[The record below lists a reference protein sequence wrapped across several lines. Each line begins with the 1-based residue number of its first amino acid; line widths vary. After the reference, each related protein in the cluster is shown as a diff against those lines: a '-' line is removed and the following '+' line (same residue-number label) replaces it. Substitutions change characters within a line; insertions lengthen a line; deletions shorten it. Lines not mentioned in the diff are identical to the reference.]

1 MEHTQGKLRTRNKE
15 LVAYEGYAST
25 VIGQANS
32 LANAKRLVKCWNGYD
47 GLVEVCI
54 KAHDALLC
62 LHVCDQDQTFAT
74 ETRQLI
80 KKAITEAEKE

>member
-47 GLVEVCI
+47 DLVTALRLAKTILACQSFQPYS
-54 KAHDALLC
+54 KAMK
-62 LHVCDQDQTFAT
+62 
-74 ETRQLI
+74 LI
-80 KKAITEAEKE
+80 NTTLAEAEKD